1 MEVRPFRNSGIRI
14 GEKMSELALTEE
26 EFRKLI
32 EEKDS
37 DAWTRLVKKYLRYVM
52 RIVLPIVNFDYHHAE
67 DVSQLVFI
75 ELFKS
80 LGTLDDLS
88 KFKPFL
94 ARIAVRTAL
103 KFKKRLKRAGRPPP
117 QWMEDSKGAIER
129 EAREEPEEWRRLRR
143 CIERLPPKQR
153 EVINLFYFAELSYK
167 ETAVAMKTSPNNV
180 LQLLFKARRRL
191 KSLMEE

>member
-1 MEVRPFRNSGIRI
+1 
-14 GEKMSELALTEE
+14 MSELDLTEE

-32 EEKDS
+32 EEKAP
-37 DAWTRLVKKYLRYVM
+37 DAWTRLVKKSLRYVM
-52 RIVLPIVNFDYHHAE
+52 RIVLPIINFDYHYAE

-75 ELFKS
+75 ELLKS

-94 ARIAVRTAL
+94 ARIAVRAAL
-103 KFKKRLKRAGRPPP
+103 KFKKRLERAGMSPP
-117 QWMEDSKGAIER
+117 QWMEDSKGTVER
-129 EAREEPEEWRRLRR
+129 EAREEPEECRRLRR
-143 CIERLPPKQR
+143 CIEMLPPRQR

-191 KSLMEE
+191 KGFMEE